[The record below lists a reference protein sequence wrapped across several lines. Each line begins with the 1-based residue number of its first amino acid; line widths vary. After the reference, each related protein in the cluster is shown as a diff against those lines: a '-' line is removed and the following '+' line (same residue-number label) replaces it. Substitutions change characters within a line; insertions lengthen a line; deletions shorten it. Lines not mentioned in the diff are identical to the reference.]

1 MLLLSVVISFP
12 FILLNGIRIIIVDI
26 FKEINL
32 LYLKK
37 RKYNE
42 KKVKRKLYIQ
52 IYKILALEKEIN
64 LCEDFA
70 ISQEE
75 YESYTTLKY
84 LFTKNKNTFTYKK
97 DSDKYLYN
105 FYDFNAHKDMFI
117 EKWIKEIKDMLQND
131 EYISIKETFIENHL
145 EESSSKKIL
154 KISLIEK

>member
-1 MLLLSVVISFP
+1 MD
-12 FILLNGIRIIIVDI
+12 IL
-26 FKEINL
+26 KEINL

-42 KKVKRKLYIQ
+42 KKIKRKLYIQ
-52 IYKILALEKEIN
+52 IYRILLLEKEIS

-70 ISQEE
+70 ICKEE

-84 LFTKNKNTFTYKK
+84 LFTRNKNTFVYKK
-97 DSDKYLYN
+97 DADKYLYN

-117 EKWIKEIKDMLQND
+117 EKWIKEIKEMLKDD
-131 EYISIKETFIENHL
+131 EHISIEETFIENNL